1 MRNDFTFYLSLI
13 RGLVAD
19 EAGKRFP
26 NTTLRVVLRQA
37 LNDY

>member
-19 EAGKRFP
+19 EAGKRF
-26 NTTLRVVLRQA
+26 RSEERR
-37 LNDY
+37 